1 MYADIKQPSNMKGQV
16 MTELRVCSKCN
27 KVFYTKGSEYSPPC
41 THCGYLL
48 IDRSKPRMKTN
59 KDFSFEIAGEKR
71 VATVKEYSER
81 GAMIVYLGK
90 PLPTKTSFLCDI
102 EDLNIN
108 SKVETVWTKRINQT
122 AMATGIRF
130 L

>member
-1 MYADIKQPSNMKGQV
+1 VLIERSGP
-16 MTELRVCSKCN
+16 RV
-27 KVFYTKGSEYSPPC
+27 
-41 THCGYLL
+41 
-48 IDRSKPRMKTN
+48 KTS

-90 PLPTKTSFLCDI
+90 PIPSNTSFLCKID
-102 EDLNIN
+102 DLNIDGT
-108 SKVETVWTKRINQT
+108 VETVWTKKINQT
-122 AMATGIRF
+122 ALATGIRF